1 MKIKSYKFGSM
12 TIGDTTY
19 HSDLIIFPDKI
30 KSNWWRKEGH
40 NLQMEDLQEILSFKP
55 EVLVIGTGKFGLM
68 KVDSN
73 VVNTLNEQGI
83 ELITEKTSK
92 AVEKFNAI
100 HEEASTVAAFHL
112 TC

>member
-1 MKIKSYKFGSM
+1 M

>member
-1 MKIKSYKFGSM
+1 MKIKNYKFGSM

-19 HSDLIIFPDKI
+19 HSDLIIFPNKI

-40 NLQMEDLQEILSFKP
+40 NLQMENIQEILSFKP

-68 KVDSN
+68 KVDNN
-73 VVNTLNEQGI
+73 VVNTINERDI
-83 ELITEKTSK
+83 KLIIEKTSK
-92 AVEKFNAI
+92 AVEKYNAI
-100 HEEASTVAAFHL
+100 CEEVCTVAAFHL